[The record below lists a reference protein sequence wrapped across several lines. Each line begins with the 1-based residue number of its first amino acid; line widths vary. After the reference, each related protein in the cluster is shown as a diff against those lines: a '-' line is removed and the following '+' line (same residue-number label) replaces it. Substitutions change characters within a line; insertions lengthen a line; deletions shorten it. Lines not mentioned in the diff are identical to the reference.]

1 MTPMAN
7 RVDKPAMATIAATAT
22 AAASSM
28 PHEQAR
34 LAALESYG
42 ILDTEPEPEFN
53 DIVRIAAEIC
63 GVPMALI
70 SLLDDKRQ
78 WFKAALGIS
87 STETPREV
95 AFCDHAIRQ
104 DDVMIVEDATRDV
117 RFSENPLVT
126 GEPKLRFYAGAQL
139 ITPDGLAL
147 GTLCVLDD
155 KARSLSQTQIL
166 ALRALAR
173 QVITQLE
180 LRKALALQRT
190 QEAHNR
196 LILDS
201 AVDYAIITI
210 DLHGRVTSWNEG
222 ARRILGWTAAEMYGR
237 RCDDFFTAEDRAA
250 GVPEREMGSALTQGR
265 GSDERW
271 HLRKDGSRFF
281 ASGEMMPLKDAH
293 QKPVGF
299 LKILRDQTKRHLAA
313 RTQPALLELG
323 DRLGRL
329 QIADDMSSVA
339 AEILGRTLHAT
350 AAGYGTIDAD
360 AALVTVERG
369 WSASGT
375 PGNGGRLSVSLQGGA
390 YADALTGGQPV
401 VIEDVR
407 TDPRGDIP
415 SLRDQGLRAM
425 ICTPL
430 IEHDR
435 LVALFFVVDAAP
447 RGWDPAE
454 LAFLREVADRTRLAI
469 ERCRAESHYRDL
481 AASLESQ
488 VEARLLERNR
498 LWSSTSDLMG
508 TAGFDGYLKEI
519 NPAWTRLLG
528 WDEATLLSRPYID
541 VIETADH
548 DGARRVIKSL
558 AAGEPLQDY
567 VNSLHAQDGS
577 TRTVTWSAV
586 PDGDVFY
593 MVGRDIT
600 AQRDME
606 ERLRQ
611 SQKMEAI
618 GQLTGG
624 IAHDF
629 NNLLAGILGAV
640 ALIRVRFKS
649 GRHDSIEQ
657 FIDAAERSAKSAAS
671 LTERLLAFSRRQSL
685 DAKPCDVNRLIEG
698 MQDLL
703 RPTLG
708 EAVNLHAVLQPG
720 LWPAISD
727 ANQLENAILNLC
739 INARDA
745 MAGGGRLSIETANA
759 HLDESY
765 ARRAEVAGG
774 DYVAVSVAD
783 TGCGMP
789 PEVVAR
795 AFDPFFTTKPI
806 GQGTGLGLS
815 MIYGFAK
822 QSGGHVRIHSEV
834 GRGTTITLYLPRA
847 TQDDPAERPAEDA
860 AVPRGDGETV
870 LIVEDDATVRMLIV
884 EVLKELG
891 YSYLEAPDPQ
901 TALKILDADFEIDL
915 LLTDV
920 GLPHMNGRQ
929 LAEIA
934 RQKRR
939 GLKVLFLTGYA
950 ETAAARGG
958 FLGPDMEMIGK
969 PFALD
974 ALAAKVREMV
984 GG

>member
-1 MTPMAN
+1 MNEA
-7 RVDKPAMATIAATAT
+7 
-22 AAASSM
+22 
-28 PHEQAR
+28 AR
-34 LAALESYG
+34 LKALEGYG
-42 ILDTEPEPEFN
+42 ILDTAPEAEF
-53 DIVRIAAEIC
+53 DDTVSIAAEIC

-70 SLLDDKRQ
+70 SLVDDSRQ
-78 WFKAALGIS
+78 WFKAALGIAV
-87 STETPREV
+87 TETSREI
-95 AFCDHAIRQ
+95 AFCAHAIQQ
-104 DDVMIVEDATRDV
+104 DDVMIVEDATRDA
-117 RFSENPLVT
+117 RFAANPLVT
-126 GEPKLRFYAGAQL
+126 GEPNLRFYAGAQL
-139 ITPDGLAL
+139 VTPDGFAL
-147 GTLCVLDD
+147 GTLCVLDS
-155 KARSLSQTQIL
+155 KARSLSPTQVI

-180 LRKALALQRT
+180 LRRALALQRA
-190 QEAHNR
+190 QEERNR

-201 AVDYAIITI
+201 AVDYAIISI
-210 DLHGRVTSWNEG
+210 DLHGLVTSWNEG
-222 ARRILGWTAAEMYGR
+222 ARRILGWTAAEMHGR
-237 RCDDFFTAEDRAA
+237 RCDDFFTAEDRAS
-250 GVPEREMGSALTQGR
+250 GVPEREMGEALTYGR

-281 ASGEMMPLKDAH
+281 ASGEMMPLTDE
-293 QKPVGF
+293 QQNPVGF
-299 LKILRDQTKRHLAA
+299 LKILRDQTNRHLAA

-323 DRLGRL
+323 DRLSRMHE
-329 QIADDMSSVA
+329 ADDMAFVA
-339 AEILGRTLHAT
+339 ADILGRTLHAA
-350 AAGYGTIDAD
+350 AAGYGTVDMDATE
-360 AALVTVERG
+360 LTIQRG
-369 WSASGT
+369 WTAAGT
-375 PGNGGRLSVSLQGGA
+375 QAAKSEMSVSLERGA
-390 YADALTGGQPV
+390 YTDALKDGKAL
-401 VIEDVR
+401 VID
-407 TDPRGDIP
+407 DLPADQRGTIT
-415 SLRDQGLRAM
+415 SLSDQGLRAM

-430 IEHDR
+430 MEQGR
-435 LVALFFVVDAAP
+435 LVALFFVVDGPSRA
-447 RGWDPAE
+447 WDPAE
-454 LAFLREVADRTRLAI
+454 VAFVREVAERTRLAI
-469 ERCRAESHYRDL
+469 ERRRAEFHYREL

-528 WDEATLLSRPYID
+528 WDEATLLSLPLREVVEPG
-541 VIETADH
+541 DH
-548 DGARRVIKSL
+548 
-558 AAGEPLQDY
+558 AGTQRMFDRLSAGDPVLDY
-567 VNSLHAQDGS
+567 VNSLRAQDGS
-577 TRTVTWSAV
+577 SRTVNWSAV

-640 ALIRVRFKS
+640 ALIRMRFKS

-685 DAKPCDVNRLIEG
+685 DARPCDVNKLIEG

-708 EAVNLHAVLQPG
+708 EAVNLRTALSPN
-720 LWPAISD
+720 LWPAVSD

-745 MAGGGRLSIETANA
+745 MAGGGRLSIETTNTR
-759 HLDESY
+759 LDPSH
-765 ARRAEVAGG
+765 AWRAEVQGG
-774 DYVAVSVAD
+774 DYVAINVAD
-783 TGCGMP
+783 TGCGMAP
-789 PEVVAR
+789 DVVAR

-822 QSGGHVRIHSEV
+822 QSGGHVRIDSEV

-847 TQDDPAERPAEDA
+847 AHGDTVEQPAADR

-870 LIVEDDATVRMLIV
+870 LIVEDDATVRMLVV

-891 YSYLEAPDPQ
+891 YAYLEAPDPQ
-901 TALKILDADFEIDL
+901 TALKLLDSDFAIDL

-934 RQKRR
+934 RQKRPD
-939 GLKVLFLTGYA
+939 LKVLFLTGYA
-950 ETAAARGG
+950 ETAAVRGG
-958 FLGPDMEMIGK
+958 FLGPGMEMISK

-974 ALAAKVREMV
+974 ALAAKVREMI
-984 GG
+984 GRADPSR